1 VTVFYLV
8 RHGVTSHTGHRLS
21 GRTRGVHL
29 TDEGTGQA
37 QRAAGYLTEVP
48 FEAIYSSPIDRCRE
62 TAQEIARGRGMRVRV
77 RPGLVETEYGR
88 WTNRSFKSLERVRSW
103 EVVRRW
109 PSVVRFPEGESL
121 LEVQE
126 RAVEEIE
133 TLRREHPRGRV
144 CCVSHSDAIKLI
156 LTHYLGLHI
165 DMVQRFNLAP
175 ASVTILNVSDAGP
188 VLLALNAGADP
199 VMPA

>member
-1 VTVFYLV
+1 MTVFYLV

-62 TAQEIARGRGMRVRV
+62 TAQEIARGRGMRVRI

-88 WTNRSFKSLERVRSW
+88 WTNRSFKSLEKVRSW

-133 TLRREHPRGRV
+133 TLRREHPKGRV

-156 LTHYLGLHI
+156 LTHFLGLHI
-165 DMVQRFNLAP
+165 DMLQRFNLAP